1 MPPDNLLQ
9 FLQSQMETTQA
20 VSTGVAH
27 DEINKMI
34 YKDDMRP
41 TTLKFIQNAIAA
53 TKDTKAEDTS
63 YGQAIAQ
70 LVKEYGNPF
79 LKQQEWTD
87 RKQNIAHFK
96 PDSRSYDAPDWPVD
110 TILTQP
116 GNVRNL
122 ISELAHQDQLTPS
135 EPIRSRVAKSQD
147 DLILLQKMDMSE
159 MRRDVSRRAYR
170 ENVKYGTPEVYH
182 KPGTVEHEAHSVI
195 RPTVQKR
202 FETLLDSL
210 SAPILAESLFQNQQ

>member
-9 FLQSQMETTQA
+9 LLQPQMATTQA

-27 DEINKMI
+27 DEINSLMD
-34 YKDDMRP
+34 KDDMRP

-87 RKQNIAHFK
+87 RNQHRAYYQTDRRHPMSSN
-96 PDSRSYDAPDWPVD
+96 WPVD
-110 TILTQP
+110 TVLTQP
-116 GNVRNL
+116 GNVDNL
-122 ISELAHQDQLTPS
+122 LDELAHQEQYTPVKANRKNNLLLS
-135 EPIRSRVAKSQD
+135 DFRDALHLRSMQED
-147 DLILLQKMDMSE
+147 D
-159 MRRDVSRRAYR
+159 AYSSIYAAGPYS
-170 ENVKYGTPEVYH
+170 V
-182 KPGTVEHEAHSVI
+182 PGTVEHQAHSVI
-195 RPTVQKR
+195 QPTVQKR

-210 SAPILAESLFQNQQ
+210 SAPILVESLFQNKQ

>member
-1 MPPDNLLQ
+1 MPPESLLQ
-9 FLQSQMETTQA
+9 FLQSQMSPAKA

-87 RKQNIAHFK
+87 RKQHRAYFK
-96 PDSRSYDAPDWPVD
+96 GDSRFPLSSNWPVD
-110 TILTQP
+110 TILTEP
-116 GNVRNL
+116 GHVENL
-122 ISELAHQDQLTPS
+122 IQELAHQKQYTPDNINNMQIS
-135 EPIRSRVAKSQD
+135 DMRD
-147 DLILLQKMDMSE
+147 DLNIRHRLEDE
-159 MRRDVSRRAYR
+159 
-170 ENVKYGTPEVYH
+170 KYSSTYAAGPYSA
-182 KPGTVEHEAHSVI
+182 PGTVEHEAHSVI
-195 RPTVQKR
+195 QPTVQKR